1 MAKVALPKPARSHG
15 YGAILFFTLVAIL
28 GGCGLILRELSSS
41 YNFET
46 TAKTNLRK
54 VDRGAAPAPSGPTA
68 NITPPAPGPVA
79 PMPEPMNP

>member
-15 YGAILFFTLVAIL
+15 YGAILFFTFVATL
-28 GGCGLILRELSSS
+28 GGCGLILWELSSS
-41 YNFET
+41 YKFET
-46 TAKTNLRK
+46 KAKLNLRK
-54 VDRGAAPAPSGPTA
+54 VDRTTAPVAAGPTA

>member
-28 GGCGLILRELSSS
+28 GGCGLILWELSSS

-46 TAKTNLRK
+46 KAKTNLRK
-54 VDRGAAPAPSGPTA
+54 VDRNAAPAPSGPTA
-68 NITPPAPGPVA
+68 NITPPAPA